1 MYICTKKMFVTCKYA
16 SFSVPLQQ
24 NYRCM
29 PTAIVLSLTKYSD
42 TGSIAHLY
50 TAEQGRMQYAVYGNK
65 YKGVLRPLSI
75 VEFTSAKRQ
84 NAPQQMGSITSVSLS
99 YTPQLLSVDVQRQCV
114 AMFIAEILSTTL
126 RHPMSDQ
133 PLFDWLCEVIKHL
146 DTDVDISNLHL
157 YFLIEYASH
166 LGIGIDDTEHPDW
179 YQAPTSR
186 QERQQ
191 RLRALCLYYSE
202 HIEEFSTPKS
212 LDVLMEV
219 FD

>member
-1 MYICTKKMFVTCKYA
+1 
-16 SFSVPLQQ
+16 
-24 NYRCM
+24 M

-65 YKGVLRPLSI
+65 YKGILRPLSI

-84 NAPQQMGSITSVSLS
+84 NAPQQMGSITSASLS
-99 YTPQLLSVDVQRQCV
+99 YTPQLLATDVQRQCV

-133 PLFDWLCEVIKHL
+133 PLFDWLCEVVKHL
-146 DTDVDISNLHL
+146 YIDIDISNLHL
-157 YFLIEYASH
+157 QFLIEYASY
-166 LGIGIDDTEHPDW
+166 LGIGIDDMKHPEW
-179 YQAPTSR
+179 FEAPPSR

-191 RLRALCLYYSE
+191 RLRALCQYYSE
-202 HIEEFSTPKS
+202 HIDDFRTPKS
-212 LDVLMEV
+212 LDVLIEV

>member
-1 MYICTKKMFVTCKYA
+1 MRTTQVKAKQRIRKSRFMH
-16 SFSVPLQQ
+16 
-24 NYRCM
+24 
-29 PTAIVLSLTKYSD
+29 TAIVLSLTKYSD

-65 YKGVLRPLSI
+65 YKGILRPLSI
-75 VEFTSAKRQ
+75 VEFTSTKRQ
-84 NAPQQMGSITSVSLS
+84 NAPQQNGSLSSVSLV
-99 YTPQLLSVDVQRQCV
+99 YAPKQLATDVQRQCV

-133 PLFDWLCEVIKHL
+133 PLFDWLCNVIKHL
-146 DTDVDISNLHL
+146 DTDADISNLHIH
-157 YFLIEYASH
+157 FLIEYANY
-166 LGIGIDDTEHPDW
+166 LGIGIDDTEHPEW
-179 YQAPTSR
+179 YEATTSR

-191 RLRALCLYYSE
+191 RLCALCLYYSE
-202 HIEEFSTPKS
+202 HIEDFRPPKS